1 MTETTLTRPTLVKTV
16 VIRLIEA
23 ILALMAMF
31 FIPAGTLAYWEAWLY
46 LAILFIPMIFVMFY
60 LLRNDPELL
69 ERRMRFGEKEKTQK
83 RVINLSLLWFL
94 LAFIIPGLDFRFG
107 WSSVPLI
114 VVLVAA
120 LFVLLGYIMVFFV
133 FRENTYASRVIEVAK
148 GQKVIDTGPYAIVR
162 HPMYIGAIVMYL
174 FSPLALGSWWAVLFA
189 LPIIPLLVVR
199 ILNEEKILSQD
210 LPGYGAYCQ
219 KVRYRLLPGIW

>member
-1 MTETTLTRPTLVKTV
+1 MTETTLTRPVLIRTV
-16 VIRLIEA
+16 VLRFFEA
-23 ILALMAMF
+23 ILALMALF

-46 LAILFIPMIFVMFY
+46 LAILFIPMLFVLFY

-107 WSSVPLI
+107 WSSVPVI

-120 LFVLLGYIMVFFV
+120 LFVLLGYIMVFLV

-162 HPMYIGAIVMYL
+162 HPMYIGAIVMYVL
-174 FSPLALGSWWAVLFA
+174 SPLALGSWWAVLFA

-199 ILNEEKILSQD
+199 ILNEEKVLSQD
-210 LPGYGAYCQ
+210 LPGYVAYCQ

>member
-1 MTETTLTRPTLVKTV
+1 
-16 VIRLIEA
+16 
-23 ILALMAMF
+23 MAV
-31 FIPAGTLAYWEAWLY
+31 GK
-46 LAILFIPMIFVMFY
+46 
-60 LLRNDPELL
+60 PEIV
-69 ERRMRFGEKEKTQK
+69 TQK

-107 WSSVPLI
+107 WSSVPVI

-120 LFVLLGYIMVFFV
+120 LFVLLGYIMVFLV

-162 HPMYIGAIVMYL
+162 HPMYIGAIVMYVL
-174 FSPLALGSWWAVLFA
+174 SPLALGSWWAVLFA

-199 ILNEEKILSQD
+199 ILNEEKVLSQD
-210 LPGYGAYCQ
+210 LPGYVAYCQ